1 MKDEKQTLP
10 LGFYSDFQSCLVFTL
25 FLSVSLRQSSKGK
38 GGFYCLLTNAQT
50 GHPLSHL
57 SYNGG
62 GPLPFSEFSAD
73 DGGLVSSR
81 ACRLSISAFF
91 VSTSCW
97 RLLTSTCGGGGR
109 AQMNFAPNSS
119 LHKQTPRLH
128 VCLDTQSRDLNAH
141 LEPKQH

>member
-1 MKDEKQTLP
+1 MHKQAIH
-10 LGFYSDFQSCLVFTL
+10 
-25 FLSVSLRQSSKGK
+25 SVI
-38 GGFYCLLTNAQT
+38 CPIT
-50 GHPLSHL
+50 
-57 SYNGG
+57 GG
-62 GPLPFSEFSAD
+62 GGLPFTEFSAD

-97 RLLTSTCGGGGR
+97 RLLTSTCEVGVGMGGWGG

-128 VCLDTQSRDLNAH
+128 VCLEDRILSNTQSRDLNAH